1 MAGRKAIRSYV
12 KINLVLRGLLL
23 RWAANGLGL
32 WIADRLIS
40 GVEAGDN
47 GWVIV
52 IAAFIFSL
60 VNMVIRPI
68 VTILTLPAVILSLGL
83 FMLVINALM
92 LYLVT
97 VIYPEFVVASFGAAV
112 LTVIIVWLANY
123 GLSMLF
129 DQRKAPQNA

>member
-1 MAGRKAIRSYV
+1 M
-12 KINLVLRGLLL
+12 LRGFLL

-32 WIADRLIS
+32 WIAVRLIN
-40 GVEAGDN
+40 GVEAADN

-52 IAAFIFSL
+52 VAAFIFSL
-60 VNMVIRPI
+60 VNMVIKPI
-68 VTILTLPAVILSLGL
+68 ITLLTLPAVILSLGL

-97 VIYPEFVVASFGAAV
+97 VIYPEFAIASFGAAV

-123 GLSMLF
+123 AVSMIF
-129 DQRKAPQNA
+129 DQREATRGA